1 MNKNTFSH
9 YLKILNTAKDEAEKD
24 KIFSEINYIV
34 KNESSEERLSG
45 INELSKRV
53 DKLSSVLSAKA
64 LVRSIS

>member
-9 YLKILNTAKDEAEKD
+9 YLKILNKAKDEAEKER
-24 KIFSEINYIV
+24 IFSEINNIV

-53 DKLSSVLSAKA
+53 DKISRVLSAKA
-64 LVRSIS
+64 LVH

>member
-9 YLKILNTAKDEAEKD
+9 YLKILNKAKDEAEKER
-24 KIFSEINYIV
+24 IFSEINNIV

-53 DKLSSVLSAKA
+53 DKISRVLSAKA
-64 LVRSIS
+64 LVN